1 VVVHLFLRETAMKWR
16 RRFLVFALLGCVAAW
31 LGLLW
36 VESSS
41 GDEPYSSI
49 EDGLYVGGSVP
60 KPPRGTKAVVNLCDR
75 EDPYQVDHLL
85 WEPIDGGQ
93 APSIE
98 WLRQVVEFIDTQRR
112 KGHTTYVHCLAGM
125 NRSGM
130 VVTAYLMYE
139 HGWTREQALTFARSK
154 RPQIQPNPAMMRL
167 LAEWERT
174 LGNERAKGDR
184 ASRRGGR

>member
-1 VVVHLFLRETAMKWR
+1 MKWVR
-16 RRFLVFALLGCVAAW
+16 GLLVLILVGCVVAW

-36 VESSS
+36 FERIS
-41 GDEPYSSI
+41 GDEPYTSI
-49 EDGLYVGGSVP
+49 EDRLYVGSAVP

-98 WLRQVVEFIDTQRR
+98 WLRRVVDFIDTQRH

-125 NRSGM
+125 NRSGT

-167 LAEWERT
+167 LTEWERV
-174 LGNERAKGDR
+174 LADERAAPAVRK
-184 ASRRGGR
+184 